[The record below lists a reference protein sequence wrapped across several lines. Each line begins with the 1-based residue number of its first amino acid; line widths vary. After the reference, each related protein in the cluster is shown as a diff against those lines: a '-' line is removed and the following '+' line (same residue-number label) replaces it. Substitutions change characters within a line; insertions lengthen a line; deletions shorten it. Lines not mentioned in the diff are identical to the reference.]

1 MAALA
6 VAESQADEPLQSRPY
21 RGRVSF
27 RPALDQV
34 LEEGPVGGRRKE
46 KRSKSGCPSG
56 ISAKISIMLVA
67 TDRPTASGFV
77 SSSASSTAANRCG
90 EFASP
95 NVSRSHAEEQVL
107 ADRGVVVVA
116 SDVEG
121 IDEPVEPVRRERGR
135 TDRRASTMAA
145 ASFGSRI
152 GSRVPARPR
161 RGSAGRGLRSTRP
174 PRGGRRDRARSRG
187 SHRRGSRA
195 TCRA

>member
-6 VAESQADEPLQSRPY
+6 VAESQADEPLPVP
-21 RGRVSF
+21 GRIGAAF
-27 RPALDQV
+27 RSV
-34 LEEGPVGGRRKE
+34 RRSTRSSKKGRSAAE
-46 KRSKSGCPSG
+46 KRRRSKSGCPSG

-67 TDRPTASGFV
+67 TDRPMAASGFV
-77 SSSASSTAANRCG
+77 NSSPRAPLG
-90 EFASP
+90 EQVLRRVRLERVAD
-95 NVSRSHAEEQVL
+95 RLAEEQVL

-161 RGSAGRGLRSTRP
+161 AWIS
-174 PRGGRRDRARSRG
+174 RSRPAVDTASARRSSRSG
-187 SHRRGSRA
+187 SLEREP
-195 TCRA
+195 